1 VQGRIIQCMGNNSLV
16 WKKRCKKDRTDV
28 SDRRIWESK
37 CNCYKVIHSHIFLG
51 NGAMPDAYYA
61 IVIEEFQG
69 RNSKTFSERIISR
82 HRKKN
87 PAIKSCENH
96 FKKTLK

>member
-1 VQGRIIQCMGNNSLV
+1 
-16 WKKRCKKDRTDV
+16 
-28 SDRRIWESK
+28 
-37 CNCYKVIHSHIFLG
+37 
-51 NGAMPDAYYA
+51 MPDAYYA